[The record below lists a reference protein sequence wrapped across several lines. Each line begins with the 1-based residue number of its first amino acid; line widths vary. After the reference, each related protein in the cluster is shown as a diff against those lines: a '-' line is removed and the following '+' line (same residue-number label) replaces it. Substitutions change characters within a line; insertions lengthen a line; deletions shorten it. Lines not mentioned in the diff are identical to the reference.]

1 MATTKTETQLYSF
14 LRKAF
19 APFWISII
27 RKTMRSLPG
36 SAAFTFLKKNPA
48 SSRPRRA
55 DAAARYGMASKELSP
70 RSGGT

>member
-1 MATTKTETQLYSF
+1 MRTPMRIAIAATKTETQLYSF
-14 LRKAF
+14 LRNALE
-19 APFWISII
+19 PFWISVM

-55 DAAARYGMASKELSP
+55 DAPAR
-70 RSGGT
+70 